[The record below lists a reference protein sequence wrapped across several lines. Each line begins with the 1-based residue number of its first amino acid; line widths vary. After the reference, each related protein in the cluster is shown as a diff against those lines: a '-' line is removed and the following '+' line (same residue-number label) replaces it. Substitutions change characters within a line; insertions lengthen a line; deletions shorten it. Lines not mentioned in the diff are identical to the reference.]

1 MYIKDDV
8 EGCFIEK
15 RGSNG
20 LVVSEQNLSFFFFF
34 FCVCSDLV
42 LSEQN
47 LCRRFG
53 AIRFQCV
60 VDGILL
66 IIY

>member
-34 FCVCSDLV
+34 FLCV
-42 LSEQN
+42 
-47 LCRRFG
+47 F
-53 AIRFQCV
+53 
-60 VDGILL
+60 
-66 IIY
+66 